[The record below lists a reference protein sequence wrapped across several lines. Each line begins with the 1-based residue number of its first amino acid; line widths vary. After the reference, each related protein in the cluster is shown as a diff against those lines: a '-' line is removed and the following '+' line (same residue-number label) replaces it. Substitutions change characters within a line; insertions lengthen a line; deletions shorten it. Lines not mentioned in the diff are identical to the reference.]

1 MSAFDQPQSRV
12 SLKRALG
19 GTNAKGLR
27 LLCTHSQAAACAS
40 VHGELLPLNQEG
52 KMLALETDDAL
63 SASSEADR
71 EAQFEAELI
80 GLLPFLRAFSL
91 RVSRDRPLSED
102 LAQDVLAKAWKA
114 RASYQY
120 GTNLKAWLCAILR
133 NEYGTHR
140 RRAWRQVPWDADAA
154 ETIHAPRGEQRWASE
169 LTDIQ
174 RALCRVPVEQREAL
188 VLVRVAGFSYEEAA
202 RITDTPVGTVK
213 SRVSR
218 ARASLERIFEQN
230 EPLPPRRPSS
240 EGSALEEFLAHVI
253 ALVPA

>member
-1 MSAFDQPQSRV
+1 
-12 SLKRALG
+12 
-19 GTNAKGLR
+19 
-27 LLCTHSQAAACAS
+27 
-40 VHGELLPLNQEG
+40 
-52 KMLALETDDAL
+52 MLALETDVAL

-91 RVSRDRPLSED
+91 IVSRNRPLSED
-102 LAQDVLAKAWKA
+102 LAQEVLAKAWKA

-120 GTNLKAWLCAILR
+120 GTNLKAWLCTILR
-133 NEYGTHR
+133 NEYGTHK

-154 ETIHAPRGEQRWASE
+154 ATIHAPRGEQRWASE

-174 RALCRVPVEQREAL
+174 RALCRVPIEQREAL
-188 VLVRVAGFSYEEAA
+188 VLVRVAGYSYEEAA
-202 RITDTPVGTVK
+202 RITNLPVGTVK

-240 EGSALEEFLAHVI
+240 EGSALEEFVAFVM
-253 ALVPA
+253 ALVPAQARYIA